1 VEDVMIEMNDAMIL
15 RIRSLVVA
23 MVNAFDIPAQRELIA
38 QAATIHSPT
47 GIPTML
53 EFQVDRSLEPAQ
65 GWPNPLDVTAEV
77 KTAEGEDLGMLV
89 LWIDAEGY
97 LYSLEFSWVVDD
109 RPDTLPRVEQIIP
122 RLGPSNSWT

>member
-65 GWPNPLDVTAEV
+65 GSPNPLDVTAEV
-77 KTAEGEDLGMLV
+77 KTAEGKISECSCSGSMRR
-89 LWIDAEGY
+89 AT
-97 LYSLEFSWVVDD
+97 ST
-109 RPDTLPRVEQIIP
+109 R
-122 RLGPSNSWT
+122 SNFRG